1 MDAARTA
8 YSSDLPGKR
17 IILACDGTWLDADN
31 GLDKGQ
37 LPIPSNV
44 TRILR
49 ALKVESADGIP
60 QVAHYEAGVGSQ
72 GGPLTRAVGG
82 ATAEGISTNIRAGYD
97 FISQNYVPGDEIFL
111 VGFSRGAF
119 TARSVAGLIDNVG
132 VLTRAGLPYLDVIF
146 KDFENRADPDYAS
159 SYPNVPFPNKPSS
172 SNPQYRKELQRRKLS
187 LLNVPIKA
195 VAVWETVGTLPSSPP
210 HEHDDRKLKPPAGSL
225 GIPRV
230 PWLEGLGL
238 QSRAMKEYRFFDTSL
253 SNCIENAFQAL
264 ALDERRAAF
273 VPAVWE
279 KSRSNKTVRTTPSH
293 PPFTAAAEL
302 LNPFFL
308 HFPTG
313 GGYED
318 QELANITL
326 AWMIAQ
332 LEPLLDFDADYIR
345 AQYKDTRTYYL
356 QSGQDVR
363 PWSFG
368 EIYPSSS
375 GLYALGGRTTRTPGT
390 YTRLSPLSGRPTATP
405 LRNTHEYIHASAR
418 ARTALRGPGVDDHG
432 VYDSAALAD
441 YTLRVASPRV
451 PGEPLAVWE
460 SRARR
465 RGGAPRK
472 VLVESPLWETERRLL
487 GYSPEVEGGVLGG
500 REGRE
505 GRGGGD
511 GRERG

>member
-1 MDAARTA
+1 MDASRTA

-31 GLDKGQ
+31 GLDRGQ

-72 GGPLTRAVGG
+72 GGPVTRALGG

-97 FISQNYVPGDEIFL
+97 FIAQNYVPGDEIFL
-111 VGFSRGAF
+111 LGFSRGAF

-132 VLTRAGLPYLDVIF
+132 LLTRAGLPFLDVVF
-146 KDFENRADPDYAS
+146 KDFENRADPTYES

-172 SNPQYRKELQRRKLS
+172 SDPQYRKELQRRKLS
-187 LLNVPIKA
+187 ILNVPIRA
-195 VAVWETVGTLPSSPP
+195 VAVQLSAPQ
-210 HEHDDRKLKPPAGSL
+210 GSL
-225 GIPRV
+225 GIPRI
-230 PWLEGLGL
+230 PWLEGIGL

-253 SNCIENAFQAL
+253 SNCIEHAFQAL

-279 KSRSNKTVRTTPSH
+279 KSRSNKTTLRQVWFPGVHSNVGPHIPLPSFPPTPAGKPNRRFDTS
-293 PPFTAAAEL
+293 PP
-302 LNPFFL
+302 PQI
-308 HFPTG
+308 G
-313 GGYED
+313 GGYDD

-332 LEPLLDFDADYIR
+332 LDPLLDFDPEYIR

-375 GLYALGGRTTRTPGT
+375 GLYALGGTTTRTPGA
-390 YTRLSPLSGRPTATP
+390 YTRLSPSTGRPTPHP
-405 LRNTHEYIHASAR
+405 LRHTHEYIHASAR
-418 ARTALRGPGVDDHG
+418 ARSTLHGPGVNDRSHG
-432 VYDSAALAD
+432 DYASRALAA
-441 YTLRVASPRV
+441 YTLRVAPQPRP

-465 RGGAPRK
+465 KGGGRK
-472 VLVESPLWETERRLL
+472 VLVESPLWEVERRLL
-487 GYSPEVEGGVLGG
+487 GYSPEVEGVVLGG
-500 REGRE
+500 G
-505 GRGGGD
+505 
-511 GRERG
+511 

>member
-8 YSSDLPGKR
+8 YSSDLPSKR

-146 KDFENRADPDYAS
+146 KDFENRADPGYES

-195 VAVWETVGTLPSSPP
+195 VAVWETV
-210 HEHDDRKLKPPAGSL
+210 GSL

-279 KSRSNKTVRTTPSH
+279 KSSSNKTTLRQVW
-293 PPFTAAAEL
+293 
-302 LNPFFL
+302 
-308 HFPTG
+308 FPGVHSNVG

-332 LEPLLDFDADYIR
+332 LEPLLDFDAGYIR

-375 GLYALGGRTTRTPGT
+375 GLYRLGGLTTRTPGS
-390 YTRLSPLSGRPTATP
+390 YTRLSPLSGRPTPTP

-418 ARTALRGPGVDDHG
+418 ARTALRGPGVADQG
-432 VYDSAALAD
+432 TYASAALAG
-441 YTLRVASPRV
+441 YVLRVAGERV
-451 PGEPLAVWE
+451 AGEPLAVWE

-465 RGGAPRK
+465 RRGGGRR

-487 GYSPEVEGGVLGG
+487 GYSPGVEGGVLGG
-500 REGRE
+500 GGEGRMGRE
-505 GRGGGD
+505 G
-511 GRERG
+511 

>member
-1 MDAARTA
+1 MDASRTA
-8 YSSDLPGKR
+8 DSTDLPSKR
-17 IILACDGTWLDADN
+17 IILACDGTWLNVDN
-31 GLDKGQ
+31 GLDRGQ

-49 ALKVESADGIP
+49 ALKVESFDGIP

-72 GGPLTRAVGG
+72 GGPVTRALGG

-111 VGFSRGAF
+111 LGFSRGAF

-132 VLTRAGLPYLDVIF
+132 ILTRAGLPYLDVIF
-146 KDFENRADPDYAS
+146 KDFENRADPNYES
-159 SYPNVPFPNKPSS
+159 SYPNVPFQNKPSN

-187 LLNVPIKA
+187 ILNVPIKA
-195 VAVWETVGTLPSSPP
+195 VAVWETVG
-210 HEHDDRKLKPPAGSL
+210 SL
-225 GIPRV
+225 GIPRI
-230 PWLEGLGL
+230 PWLEGIGL

-273 VPAVWE
+273 IPAVWE
-279 KSRSNKTVRTTPSH
+279 KSRANKTTLRQVW
-293 PPFTAAAEL
+293 
-302 LNPFFL
+302 
-308 HFPTG
+308 FPGVHSNVG
-313 GGYED
+313 GGYDD
-318 QELANITL
+318 QEIANITL

-332 LEPLLDFDADYIR
+332 LEPFLDFDPDYIT
-345 AQYKDTRTYYL
+345 AQYKDTKNYYL
-356 QSGQDVR
+356 QSGQAVR

-375 GLYALGGRTTRTPGT
+375 GLYALGGTTTRTPGF
-390 YTRLSPLSGRPTATP
+390 YTRLSPQTGRPTSTP

-418 ARTALRGPGVDDHG
+418 ARTVLGGPGPADRG
-432 VYDSAALAD
+432 AYDAPALAA
-441 YTLRVASPRV
+441 YTLRVPTPRAQ
-451 PGEPLAVWE
+451 GQPLALWE

-465 RGGAPRK
+465 RERPRK

-487 GYSPEVEGGVLGG
+487 GFSPEVEGGVLG
-500 REGRE
+500 
-505 GRGGGD
+505 RG
-511 GRERG
+511 